1 MRRVS
6 CLWLVCLVVVLPGY
20 AHHSKPGA
28 TKVMPVTTSSPKA
41 RDLYERAMQ
50 DYENLYLERATI
62 GWRAAALCRTAAHGG
77 QV

>member
-6 CLWLVCLVVVLPGY
+6 CLWLVCLVVVLPCY
-20 AHHSKPGA
+20 AHHIKPGA

-50 DYENLYLERATI
+50 DYENLYPGA
-62 GWRAAALCRTAAHGG
+62 GQHWVAGG
-77 QV
+77 SRG